1 MVISKSKNVI
11 FLKNKKGKLNKFELK
26 SNVLK
31 FGILGLKSLE
41 SGILNL
47 KQIESMQQI
56 IYKIT
61 KQKSKIWLKIFNFLP
76 VYAKPIGVRMGKG
89 KGKLVH
95 YMCKFGAGKVLIE
108 ICGFNKKLLIKS
120 LLFCKFKLPIKTII
134 CFKIVIWFSKME
146 KLSYYVFLYVKS

>member
-1 MVISKSKNVI
+1 MVISKSKNVV

-26 SNVLK
+26 SNMLK

-47 KQIESMQQI
+47 KQIESIQQI

-76 VYAKPIGVRMGKG
+76 VYAKPIGIRMGKG

-95 YMCKFGAGKVLIE
+95 YICKFSAGKVLLE

-120 LLFCKFKLPIKTII
+120 LLFCKFKLPIKTTI
-134 CFKIVIWFSKME
+134 CFKIFIWLFKIKNLSFSIFFI
-146 KLSYYVFLYVKS
+146 L

>member
-1 MVISKSKNVI
+1 MVISKSKNVV

-61 KQKSKIWLKIFNFLP
+61 NFL
-76 VYAKPIGVRMGKG
+76 
-89 KGKLVH
+89 
-95 YMCKFGAGKVLIE
+95 LI
-108 ICGFNKKLLIKS
+108 IF
-120 LLFCKFKLPIKTII
+120 
-134 CFKIVIWFSKME
+134 
-146 KLSYYVFLYVKS
+146 Y